1 MRITRIIFNFT
12 YTRICTSQCEWC
24 FMWYFFEKSPTYSC
38 FMTFLIAGELS
49 LPEELPEFPYEAEF
63 IREIENAIL
72 KYGGREGVTLLKEH
86 AIEQREVL
94 ESSMNQNLS
103 AISIPIGTIHI
114 LRKHIFSPFGPP
126 LPAPSLCRHIF
137 HSPYILH
144 ISVTENKQICTL
156 LVSLALKSAKK
167 SYTHSTTFFMSA

>member
-1 MRITRIIFNFT
+1 
-12 YTRICTSQCEWC
+12 
-24 FMWYFFEKSPTYSC
+24 
-38 FMTFLIAGELS
+38 MTFLIAGELS

-114 LRKHIFSPFGPP
+114 LRKHIFSPFWPP
-126 LPAPSLCRHIF
+126 PPRAPSLRKHILCTKNKEILPF
-137 HSPYILH
+137 SNSP
-144 ISVTENKQICTL
+144 VP
-156 LVSLALKSAKK
+156 LKSRGPN
-167 SYTHSTTFFMSA
+167 

>member
-1 MRITRIIFNFT
+1 
-12 YTRICTSQCEWC
+12 
-24 FMWYFFEKSPTYSC
+24 
-38 FMTFLIAGELS
+38 MTFLIAGELS

-114 LRKHIFSPFGPP
+114 LRKHIFSPFWPPPYVSISYVPKIRKYGMLTKEGGPGE
-126 LPAPSLCRHIF
+126 R
-137 HSPYILH
+137 
-144 ISVTENKQICTL
+144 
-156 LVSLALKSAKK
+156 AKK
-167 SYTHSTTFFMSA
+167 G

>member
-1 MRITRIIFNFT
+1 M
-12 YTRICTSQCEWC
+12 
-24 FMWYFFEKSPTYSC
+24 
-38 FMTFLIAGELS
+38 
-49 LPEELPEFPYEAEF
+49 PEELPEFPYEAEF

-114 LRKHIFSPFGPP
+114 LRMHIFSPFWPSPPGP
-126 LPAPSLCRHIF
+126 LPS
-137 HSPYILH
+137 
-144 ISVTENKQICTL
+144 
-156 LVSLALKSAKK
+156 
-167 SYTHSTTFFMSA
+167 

>member
-1 MRITRIIFNFT
+1 
-12 YTRICTSQCEWC
+12 
-24 FMWYFFEKSPTYSC
+24 
-38 FMTFLIAGELS
+38 MTFLIAGELS

-114 LRKHIFSPFGPP
+114 LLSTFLALFAPLPRAASLRKHILCIENKKILPFSNSP
-126 LPAPSLCRHIF
+126 LP
-137 HSPYILH
+137 LH
-144 ISVTENKQICTL
+144 ISYFI
-156 LVSLALKSAKK
+156 
-167 SYTHSTTFFMSA
+167 Y

>member
-1 MRITRIIFNFT
+1 MCAIFYLVF
-12 YTRICTSQCEWC
+12 
-24 FMWYFFEKSPTYSC
+24 FFEKKHYSC
-38 FMTFLIAGELS
+38 FMTFLLAGELS

-114 LRKHIFSPFGPP
+114 LRMHIFSPFWPSPPGP
-126 LPAPSLCRHIF
+126 LPS
-137 HSPYILH
+137 
-144 ISVTENKQICTL
+144 
-156 LVSLALKSAKK
+156 
-167 SYTHSTTFFMSA
+167 

>member
-12 YTRICTSQCEWC
+12 YTRICISLCEWC

-103 AISIPIGTIHI
+103 AISIPIGTIYI
-114 LRKHIFSPFGPP
+114 LRKHIFSYFGQ
-126 LPAPSLCRHIF
+126 LCVEMDFTRTFPASTKCKILMVFEVIF
-137 HSPYILH
+137 IR
-144 ISVTENKQICTL
+144 
-156 LVSLALKSAKK
+156 
-167 SYTHSTTFFMSA
+167 FW

>member
-1 MRITRIIFNFT
+1 
-12 YTRICTSQCEWC
+12 
-24 FMWYFFEKSPTYSC
+24 
-38 FMTFLIAGELS
+38 MTFLIAGELS

-103 AISIPIGTIHI
+103 AISIPIGTIHT

-126 LPAPSLCRHIF
+126 SRPPPYVGIF
-137 HSPYILH
+137 SIPPTYCIFQLLK
-144 ISVTENKQICTL
+144 ISKYVHC
-156 LVSLALKSAKK
+156 
-167 SYTHSTTFFMSA
+167 